1 MLGFGDQVSETIT
14 HFIGYFNISIEAVKM
29 RLEYREFK
37 AEPDAALSHGEIL
50 AIPAEPKM
58 SLAPASFDPGVNY
71 LPAPWTPIGNVM
83 SPWVHA
89 EPIDVQLHGNNIQRQ
104 PLPIYSSGHNANV
117 HIAEQSPFVGP
128 QAPETSLV
136 LQQTSHMQDND
147 IIVLGD
153 HSAADLHWGDNSA
166 LADLSVDA
174 LLVSISFSHELPG
187 ASSEMPQFFSDQTES
202 MNVSEEILI
211 GSPDVAVIS
220 APSDGVYINGVKAA
234 AAPVWDDFKPV
245 QLSAPNPTSA
255 QINHETMV
263 IDGKDTVGSVSVEA
277 GSNILVNEVVLN
289 NTGTPGAHFA
299 VAGNYYNINAII
311 QTNAYSDIDNLGNG
325 FAGQQQLCAP
335 STNAMNI
342 ANFISHAGQVRVP
355 VVEGNPPV
363 FPQNWQVTVMNG
375 DLMQMNWI
383 SQYNF
388 LSDNDAH
395 VLSSGGSYTT
405 ITTGSNGMLNTA
417 SFANLCNSYDL
428 VIIGGHMYSGNLIF
442 QTNVLFDDDT
452 LTTAGGGGAYSG
464 KLSTSENLLWN
475 SASIKTGDTTNWV
488 TGLPDHYKEAMEGLA
503 NGNHKMPD
511 GFQSDQ
517 VFQSAAGLK
526 MLYIS
531 GNVYDLSYISQ
542 TNILGDSDYVAHYE
556 DALRAA
562 SHDTVWD
569 ISTGSNALINI
580 ATIVDSGHGNGTS
593 YAGGG
598 VYSDS
603 ILIQAEML
611 AQHPEK
617 MTSQNQ
623 PLANEVVAFLDDDAM
638 QPQTVDHAPIHLSDT
653 THSVDVM
660 QTALA

>member
-1 MLGFGDQVSETIT
+1 MLGFGDQISESIA
-14 HFIGYFNISIEAVKM
+14 HFIGYFNTSIEAIKM

-37 AEPDAALSHGEIL
+37 PEPDAPPSHNEIL
-50 AIPAEPKM
+50 AIQTNPHM
-58 SLAPASFDPGVNY
+58 QLALTAFDPNVNY
-71 LPAPWTPIGNVM
+71 DPAPWGPIGTAALPSVNI
-83 SPWVHA
+83 
-89 EPIDVQLHGNNIQRQ
+89 EPVNVQLHE
-104 PLPIYSSGHNANV
+104 HNAHHQFHPLKTAGHGSHSQSV
-117 HIAEQSPFVGP
+117 EQPPFVGP
-128 QAPETSLV
+128 ETAETSMV
-136 LQQTSHMQDND
+136 LQQTSRMQDND
-147 IIVLGD
+147 LIIMGN
-153 HSAADLHWGDNSA
+153 HSAAGLHWGDNSG

-174 LLVSISFSHELPG
+174 LLVSDAFSHELPG
-187 ASSEMPQFFSDQTES
+187 VSSEMPRFFSDQEQ
-202 MNVSEEILI
+202 N
-211 GSPDVAVIS
+211 IS
-220 APSDGVYINGVKAA
+220 AAQQALADAPGVTVITSPTEGVYINGVKASAVPVLDDYKPAQPNSSITPSA
-234 AAPVWDDFKPV
+234 A
-245 QLSAPNPTSA
+245 THHGTTI
-255 QINHETMV
+255 IN
-263 IDGKDTVGSVSVEA
+263 GKDIEGTVSVEA
-277 GSNILVNEVVLN
+277 GSNILVNEVILN

-299 VAGNYYNINAII
+299 VSGNYYNINAIV
-311 QTNAYSDIDNLGNG
+311 QTNAYSDSDSFGNG
-325 FAGQQQLCAP
+325 FAGQQQLCPP

-342 ANFISHAGQVRVP
+342 ANFISHTGQVQIP
-355 VVEGNPPV
+355 AATGETPV
-363 FPQNWQVTVMNG
+363 FPQNWQVTIMNG

-395 VLSSGGSYTT
+395 VLSAGGSYTT

-428 VIIGGHMYSGNLIF
+428 VIVGGHLYSGNLIF

-452 LTTAGGGGAYSG
+452 LTTAGSAGAYSG
-464 KLSTSENLLWN
+464 KLSTSDNLLWN
-475 SASIKTGDTTNWV
+475 SARIKTADPDNWV
-488 TGLPDHYKEAMEGLA
+488 TGLPDHYKQAMDGLA
-503 NGNHKMPD
+503 SGNFKMPD
-511 GFQSDQ
+511 GFHSDQ
-517 VFQSAAGLK
+517 AFQGIAGLK

-531 GNVYDLSYISQ
+531 GNVYDLNYISQ

-603 ILIQAEML
+603 ILIQAEIIGH
-611 AQHPEK
+611 QPGHV
-617 MTSQNQ
+617 TGQGH
-623 PLANEVVAFLDDDAM
+623 PLANELVAFLDDDAM
-638 QPQTVDHAPIHLSDT
+638 QPQTADHAPIHLSDT